1 MTLLICLKFANFMR
15 FYKTFTIFSKLNSTK
30 LNLILDIGNTKIKAA
45 IVSNGKILQ
54 IESSEKSEL
63 EFASELTQKYNGI
76 KNIIISSVRKTPD
89 TLTQQLNLKYD
100 KVFFCNSNLPI
111 PLENLYETK
120 DTLGYDRLAAC
131 IGAYAK
137 YPNQNILIIDAGTA
151 ITFDFV
157 NEKAQY
163 CGGSISPGINMRYK
177 ALHHFTS
184 KLPHLSIKENFNIIG
199 KNTKDAITGGVQNGI
214 IFEIDTYIDNLQINN
229 PHLKVIL
236 TGGDAPFLH
245 KFIRNKTFLDEHILL
260 FGLNT
265 ILEFNLLDK
274 SNN

>member
-1 MTLLICLKFANFMR
+1 M
-15 FYKTFTIFSKLNSTK
+15 
-30 LNLILDIGNTKIKAA
+30 NLILDIGNTKIKAA

-54 IESSEKSEL
+54 IKSSEKSER
-63 EFASELTQKYNGI
+63 EFANELINEFNGISNAIITSVRETPISLIQELKLKYN
-76 KNIIISSVRKTPD
+76 
-89 TLTQQLNLKYD
+89 
-100 KVFFCNSNLPI
+100 KVLFFNSDLPI

-137 YPNQNILIIDAGTA
+137 YPKQNILIIDAGTA

-157 NEKAQY
+157 NEKGQY
-163 CGGSISPGINMRYK
+163 CGGCISPGISMRYK
-177 ALHHFTS
+177 ALHQFTS
-184 KLPHLSIKENFNIIG
+184 KLPHLSISENFNIIG

-214 IFEIDTYIDNLQINN
+214 IFEIDSYIENLQISN
-229 PHLKVIL
+229 PDLKVIL

-245 KFIRNKTFLDEHILL
+245 NFIRNKAFLDVHILL

-265 ILEFNLLDK
+265 ILDFNLMDK
-274 SNN
+274 PNN

>member
-1 MTLLICLKFANFMR
+1 M
-15 FYKTFTIFSKLNSTK
+15 
-30 LNLILDIGNTKIKAA
+30 NLILDIGNTKIKAA
-45 IVSNGKILQ
+45 IVSNEKILQ

-63 EFASELTQKYNGI
+63 EFASELIKKYNAI
-76 KNIIISSVRKTPD
+76 QNIIISSVRETPIA
-89 TLTQQLNLKYD
+89 LMQYFNLKHI
-100 KVFFCNSNLPI
+100 KIFFCDSNLPI

-137 YPNQNILIIDAGTA
+137 YPKQNILIIDAGTA

-163 CGGSISPGINMRYK
+163 CGGSISPGISMRYK

-199 KNTKDAITGGVQNGI
+199 RNTKDAIIGGVQNGI
-214 IFEIDTYIDNLQINN
+214 IFEIDSYIENLQISN
-229 PHLKVIL
+229 PNLKVIL

-245 KFIRNKTFLDEHILL
+245 KYIRNKAFLDEHILL

-274 SNN
+274 PNN